1 MAAEPPGEAPSS
13 AGHVLALTAIAML
26 AFAANSLLCRLA
38 LGQGLIDAASFATVR
53 VVAGAVMLALI
64 LLPRWRARGRCAPDW
79 RAAVML
85 FLYMAGFSF
94 AYATLSAGTGALI
107 LFSAVQLT
115 MFGVAL
121 RGGEHFPM
129 LSWLG
134 LAIAVAGLLYLVSP
148 GLTAPDPL
156 GAALMT
162 VAGIAWGVYSL
173 QGRAAADPLE
183 STANNFIC
191 AVPMVIAVS
200 LFFINEFRVSAAGL
214 ALAVTSGAVTS
225 GLGYVAWYA
234 ALRRLPRTRA
244 ATVQLSVPVIA
255 AVGGVALLAEPI
267 TVRLLIAS
275 TATLGGVWIV
285 LAQRS
290 SAATQA
296 A

>member
-115 MFGVAL
+115 MFVVAL